1 MSDSFTLIHTK
12 LMRVRVI
19 RIFIFRQVSFVLI
32 LDSSIQLFKCCRHAE
47 KCLKRS
53 RTDADIQLG
62 IVESP
67 PSDGSVSPKVLGVVE
82 KSDSVSWVLEI
93 DESPIAVASRMLRRA
108 NSLRGVPSKKKL
120 QRDQQSLTLP
130 ARTKKKCS
138 ASMPATSSPELLSK
152 DDATEAEATTTM
164 TAASSSMPVQSCDLN
179 GHTTD
184 EDLLDP
190 QSGAAVADA
199 TNAVPDESAITDIS
213 SFFDFLHD
221 PDFDTD
227 LLVADDVDLRTHFY
241 MDDKAVPSSPFSN
254 NSSSTDSSLDL
265 ETYNHE
271 MKSFTR
277 FTWTSSST
285 TPTNGNGAGDPSSPC
300 GPKMD
305 DQRPRRAIIDS
316 SSMTDS
322 DDESMDSFPSSGLES
337 NMQASKM
344 VDNVEAKR

>member
-1 MSDSFTLIHTK
+1 MLAFSP
-12 LMRVRVI
+12 MR
-19 RIFIFRQVSFVLI
+19 SLA
-32 LDSSIQLFKCCRHAE
+32 CCRHAE

-62 IVESP
+62 MVESP

-93 DESPIAVASRMLRRA
+93 DESPMAVASRMLRRA
-108 NSLRGVPSKKKL
+108 NSLRGVPSKKKS

-130 ARTKKKCS
+130 ARTKKKGTAAA
-138 ASMPATSSPELLSK
+138 ASPPEPLAADAAT
-152 DDATEAEATTTM
+152 ATTS
-164 TAASSSMPVQSCDLN
+164 TAPDCN
-179 GHTTD
+179 GHATD
-184 EDLLDP
+184 EELRNCE
-190 QSGAAVADA
+190 SADA
-199 TNAVPDESAITDIS
+199 TSATADESAITDIS

-285 TPTNGNGAGDPSSPC
+285 TPTNGNAADPTSPC
-300 GPKMD
+300 GPKVD
-305 DQRPRRAIIDS
+305 EQRARAPTIDS
-316 SSMTDS
+316 SSVTDS
-322 DDESMDSFPSSGLES
+322 DDESMDSFPSSGLE
-337 NMQASKM
+337 MRASKM
-344 VDNVEAKR
+344 VDNVPAKQ